1 MRLNGLFFILL
12 LVTGLFFMPSC
23 SLSKKSSYNR
33 QDNRTVQD
41 YEDKI
46 YGNKSKTKRPD
57 LANKTVFNDTIIVNK
72 EESIIMPDAVDVSNY
87 VPAFKRNKKE
97 EKEEKIEEE
106 VADMVS
112 PTTRSELN
120 LRKDMVKFSKKF
132 LGTPYKYGGKKP
144 KTGFDCSG
152 LTNYI
157 YQNFGMQLSAASRY
171 QAKDGKK
178 VSTRFALPGDLLI
191 FGSKGRINHVAMI
204 VQNDKKGLFVIHS
217 TNRGVVIDNVLESK
231 YWKSKMMYARKV
243 VGE

>member
-1 MRLNGLFFILL
+1 MRLNELFVILL
-12 LVTGLFFMPSC
+12 FLTGLFLVPSC
-23 SLSKKSSYNR
+23 SVSKRSTYNKH
-33 QDNRTVQD
+33 DNKTVQD

-46 YGNKSKTKRPD
+46 YGNQSKKSKSD
-57 LANKTVFNDTIIVNK
+57 LANKTVYNDTIVVNK

-97 EKEEKIEEE
+97 EKEEEIEEI
-106 VADMVS
+106 ADRVS
-112 PTTRSELN
+112 PTSRSERD
-120 LRKDMVKFSKKF
+120 LRKDMVKYSKKF

-152 LTNYI
+152 LTNYV

-178 VSTRFALPGDLLI
+178 VSPKFALPGDLLI

-217 TNRGVVIDNVLESK
+217 TNRGVVIDNILESS

-243 VGE
+243 IGE